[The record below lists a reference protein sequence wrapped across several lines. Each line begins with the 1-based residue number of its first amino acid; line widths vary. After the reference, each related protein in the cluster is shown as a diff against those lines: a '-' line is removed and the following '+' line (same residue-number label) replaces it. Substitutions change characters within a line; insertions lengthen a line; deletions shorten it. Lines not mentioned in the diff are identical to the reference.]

1 MIERFYL
8 KEYLSF
14 QESELNFENGLI
26 VFTGPSGSG
35 KSLLM
40 ESILASVGGASC
52 DASICE
58 SSVAWEID
66 EEQTGICNDE
76 PNVFKHIKKEKSRY
90 FINNQSLSRRSISAV
105 ASNYLRH
112 LSLKDFSDFEN
123 ENLLNILDTRAG
135 AKSQKVA
142 KVKEQYKKSFLA
154 YQEIKKELQ
163 KIAEEEKKIVEL
175 KEFTAYEIKKIEEI
189 NPTIGE
195 DEELLQI
202 KKELSRKEKILGTIE
217 SANEIFHYE
226 HLVSSALEALD
237 ESSSFFDDAMN
248 ELRGILENAQERLSA
263 LDDVDVEE
271 VLNRIESLSSLK
283 RRYGSIEEALEYKK
297 QKELEL
303 QKYEN
308 IEVAKND
315 LQIRYEKLS
324 VEVKELA
331 DELSSLRTKALSG
344 FNKEL
349 NSYLRSLYLQNAKI
363 TMTQVDYN
371 LSGQDRLDIKLNE
384 TELSKISTGEFN
396 RLRLAILALKSE
408 SMSSG
413 GGVLMLDEIDANL
426 SGEESMSV
434 AKVLK
439 QLSKHFQIFVI
450 SHQPQLT
457 SMGDQHFLVY
467 KDGKISKTKELNMN
481 ERIDEIA
488 RIISG
493 ETVSE
498 EARKFAKE
506 LLEASRCVS

>member
-8 KEYLSF
+8 KDYLSF
-14 QESELNFENGLI
+14 QETALDLKSGLV

-35 KSLLM
+35 KSILM
-40 ESILASVGGASC
+40 ESILASVGGTSC

-58 SSVAWEID
+58 SSVTWSID
-66 EEQTGICNDE
+66 EDACGIENDE
-76 PNVFKHIKKEKSRY
+76 INIFKHIKKEKSRY
-90 FINNQSLSRRSISAV
+90 FINNQSLSKKSISTI

-123 ENLLNILDTRAG
+123 ENLLNILDNRVG
-135 AKSQKVA
+135 AKSQKII
-142 KVKEQYKKSFLA
+142 KLKESYKKSFLE
-154 YQEIKKELQ
+154 YQEVKKELDI
-163 KIAEEEKKIVEL
+163 IAEEERKIVEL
-175 KEFTAYEIKKIEEI
+175 KEFAAYEIKKIQDI
-189 NPTIGE
+189 NPNVGE

-202 KKELSRKEKILGTIE
+202 KKALSKKEKVLGSIE
-217 SANEIFHYE
+217 SANEIFNYE
-226 HLVSSALEALD
+226 HLVSSALESLD
-237 ESSSFFDDAMN
+237 EESSFFDDAMN
-248 ELRGILENAQERLSA
+248 ELRSILESAQERFCA

-271 VLNRIESLSSLK
+271 VLNRIEELSGLK
-283 RRYGSIEEALEYKK
+283 RRYGSIDEALEYKK

-303 QKYEN
+303 AKYEN

-315 LQIRYEKLS
+315 LQERYEKLTLDIQDKA
-324 VEVKELA
+324 EALTA
-331 DELSSLRTKALSG
+331 FRTKALAA
-344 FNKEL
+344 FEADLNKYL
-349 NSYLRSLYLQNAKI
+349 DDLYLREAEI
-363 TMTQVDYN
+363 TLTTVPHN
-371 LSGQDRLDIKLNE
+371 LLGQDKLEIKLNQ
-384 TELSKISTGEFN
+384 TQLSKISTGEFN

-408 SMSSG
+408 FMSSQ

-457 SMGDQHFLVY
+457 SMGDQHFLIY
-467 KDGKISKTKELNMN
+467 KDGNISKTKELSAD

-493 ETVSE
+493 ESISN
-498 EARKFAKE
+498 EAKKFAKE
-506 LLEASRCVS
+506 LLEASKCVS